1 MRTLIFCIVGVWGSV
16 VIAQA
21 ETNADYWPLDRGNRW
36 VYEHRIGVLN
46 AEGLRID
53 FREQVPLEIRD
64 KEKRE
69 GETYFRLNTGQLIRS
84 SEKGDILEYNDRFD
98 EIQDSEML
106 VFDFSSPTIRDDGVF
121 VYRIPYR
128 AMPPTIGG
136 QAALPQDPS
145 ITRYLM
151 YRRFHRGGVYDD
163 FSIPEGE
170 FINVLTCAF
179 TYSPNPISDGIMS
192 IIFAPNIGIISSG
205 WSGNDV
211 GEFDQYLLVEAVIAG
226 EQKFPTNISTSSWGE
241 VKEITIQKTELK
253 KGD

>member
-1 MRTLIFCIVGVWGSV
+1 MRTMRTLIFCIVGVWGSV

-53 FREQVPLEIRD
+53 FREQVLLEILN

-121 VYRIPYR
+121 VYRVP
-128 AMPPTIGG
+128 
-136 QAALPQDPS
+136 
-145 ITRYLM
+145 
-151 YRRFHRGGVYDD
+151 FHRGGVYDD

-179 TYSPNPISDGIMS
+179 TYSPNPISDGTMS

-241 VKEITIQKTELK
+241 VKEITFQETESK